1 MNSYSNSN
9 RLNQSK
15 NTHKKSTQ
23 RPYWVKGRF
32 VMIPYVV
39 MISDKLT
46 PYEKTVYTILSL
58 HADFSSGYCKLK
70 QSTIA
75 REANCS
81 LNSVK
86 RALKH
91 LQELECISIVE
102 NFKDNRRTSN
112 YYQMLPVPFEKLSP
126 KFDPDDPELSD
137 KSSPDEPAPTE
148 LPASSHR
155 ATVFA
160 SSHRATEQESLT
172 RFKRT
177 VSVAPTELAKNT
189 EKNEK
194 KPEKQADLS
203 EPKRSPKPEKQAD
216 LYELKRY
223 PKPDDDDWTPDDD
236 GWKRPANVLNAMSP
250 EDEQEKKLKRS
261 NWRPTNRGDYLN
273 EGPKLTLKLTPE
285 EKIKDLN
292 ERIKRLE
299 EVRDAVAE
307 SEPKSAEFY
316 DYLIKKNRE
325 FIKEEQE
332 KINALSA
339 DKLNQGNDNAPEI
352 L

>member
-9 RLNQSK
+9 RSNQYHK
-15 NTHKKSTQ
+15 NTQNKKTQ

-32 VMIPYVV
+32 AMIPYVV

-46 PYEKTVYTILSL
+46 PYEKVVYVILSL

-70 QSTIA
+70 QETIA

-81 LNSVK
+81 LGSVK

-102 NFKDNRRTSN
+102 NFKDNRQTSN

-126 KFDPDDPELSD
+126 EFNPDDPELSD
-137 KSSPDEPAPTE
+137 KSSPDEPAPTD
-148 LPASSHR
+148 LPARSHR
-155 ATVFA
+155 STVFA
-160 SSHRATEQESLT
+160 RSHRSTEQESLT

-177 VSVAPTELAKNT
+177 VSVDPTDRADEHW
-189 EKNEK
+189 K
-194 KPEKQADLS
+194 KPEKWTDLS
-203 EPKRSPKPEKQAD
+203 EPKRSP
-216 LYELKRY
+216 
-223 PKPDDDDWTPDDD
+223 TPDDD
-236 GWKRPANVLNAMSP
+236 GWKRPANVLNAMYP

-273 EGPKLTLKLTPE
+273 EGPKLTRKLTPE

-299 EVRDAVAE
+299 EERDAIAE
-307 SEPKSAEFY
+307 SKPKTAEFY
-316 DYLIKKNRE
+316 DYLIRKHRE
-325 FIKEEQE
+325 FIEEELKEKE
-332 KINALSA
+332 K
-339 DKLNQGNDNAPEI
+339 
-352 L
+352 